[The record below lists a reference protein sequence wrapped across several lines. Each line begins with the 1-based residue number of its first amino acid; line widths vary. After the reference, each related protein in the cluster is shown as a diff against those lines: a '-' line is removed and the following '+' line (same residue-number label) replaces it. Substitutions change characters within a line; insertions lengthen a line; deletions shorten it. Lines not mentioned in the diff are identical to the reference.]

1 MRGSWKIGKFA
12 GIGVYVHPTFLILVA
27 WIVFVYWNIGHNLA
41 TVGAGLLFTFALF
54 VCVVFHEFGHALTA
68 RRYGIGTRD
77 ITLLP
82 IGGVSS
88 LERIPEE
95 PRQEFR
101 VVVMGPVVSLGI
113 AAILFLLLKLTGQS
127 LRLEHVNAW

>member
-82 IGGVSS
+82 SA
-88 LERIPEE
+88 EY
-95 PRQEFR
+95 
-101 VVVMGPVVSLGI
+101 PVWSASRKSQGRNFV
-113 AAILFLLLKLTGQS
+113 
-127 LRLEHVNAW
+127 LR